1 MKALH
6 KRILTLTLTSTL
18 ALTPTFNLKA
28 DPTDLFD
35 VKAAATSL
43 ILIGGF
49 CYYYF
54 KQKAAPKPPAD
65 QRTAAQLKKF
75 TVKADQ
81 VGELHITVKQNEQ
94 FKLILEKTDT
104 VTRHYLTTDFSQGLV
119 EMEAVG
125 QDHPERTT
133 YYYVAKGPGVTTC
146 YLEKQLRGG
155 DKHSPKIIK
164 VTGCDVVLHIE

>member
-1 MKALH
+1 MKALQ
-6 KRILTLTLTSTL
+6 KRILTLILTATL
-18 ALTPTFNLKA
+18 ALTPTFHLKA

-35 VKAAATSL
+35 IKAAATSL

-54 KQKAAPKPPAD
+54 KQKAAPKP
-65 QRTAAQLKKF
+65 AAQRAAAQPKEF
-75 TVKADQ
+75 MIKANLT
-81 VGELHITVKQNEQ
+81 GELHITVKQNEQ

-104 VTRHYLTTDFSQGLV
+104 VTKHYLTSDFSQGLV

-146 YLEKQLRGG
+146 YLEKQLCVG
-155 DKHSPKIIK
+155 DAKLIRL
-164 VTGCDVVLHIE
+164 TGCDVVLHIE